1 MITYF
6 STYTGTSSCFAG
18 LKDAAPAQYLLRP
31 SQNYTLNHEV
41 WDLDSFYYTFT
52 PPSTYTF
59 YASAPYPGHPNKNL
73 VCTTNTEG
81 VSCNAGSLG
90 GIIAG
95 TCVYSVFFTFQADI
109 PLVIG
114 PSDTVG
120 NFSLRV
126 NYDTAGCL
134 ISPCQAVDPIVY
146 LREAVFNDG
155 GAWSC
160 WPYKSFLYIDSSSK
174 ITYWAIVE
182 YGGRSLNMT
191 CSSSSG
197 STCVL
202 SPTFKFASESCS
214 WTITLSIISSTVLPF
229 GIPTPSLP
237 VPLNPVPLNPVP
249 GPGLVS
255 NLPNGTDLTPTNN
268 DKSISY
274 IVGGVIGGI
283 VLVGLVSLLA
293 GYWYYQNRKKEDV
306 IPDIRT
312 EVTLDTNKDHKP

>member
-1 MITYF
+1 MLLQHNTYYDPLKTIHLITKF
-6 STYTGTSSCFAG
+6 GISIAFII
-18 LKDAAPAQYLLRP
+18 PLLPLR
-31 SQNYTLNHEV
+31 HI
-41 WDLDSFYYTFT
+41 
-52 PPSTYTF
+52 PSTLLPPIRVIPIRTW
-59 YASAPYPGHPNKNL
+59 YAQLTVRVSLVTLVLWVTLLLAL
-73 VCTTNTEG
+73 VCI
-81 VSCNAGSLG
+81 VF
-90 GIIAG
+90 
-95 TCVYSVFFTFQADI
+95 FFTFQADI

-126 NYDTAGCL
+126 NYDTAGCP